1 MTQNLALAGG
11 KAVRSKP
18 FTEWPVFGPEERK
31 NLLRVFD
38 SGKWWYGEQ
47 VQEFERRYAEF
58 QDAKYGVTFANGT
71 LALEAAMVA
80 NGIGAGDEVIVPP
93 YTFMATASAVMRMNA
108 IPVFADIELDTCN
121 MSVAAAEAKITSKT
135 KALMPVHFAG
145 LPVDMDAFRA
155 LAQKH
160 GLKLIED
167 ACHSWGSQWKGK
179 GTGALGDCGAFSF
192 QMSKNITAGEGGIL
206 LTDNEDLAE
215 TARSYSHC
223 GRKEG
228 EPWYLHFILA
238 SNLRLTELQA
248 AILLGQLGRLREQT
262 EKREANAR
270 YLDEQLKGMTGLGL
284 MRGDSRVT
292 RRSYHMYVFRHL
304 AEKWDGITREMF
316 LAALEAEGIPAS
328 FGYPA
333 PLYKNPVFSL
343 TGDGPRNCPRS
354 CPFYGQPTDYQSVVC
369 PNTEQI
375 CREACWI
382 PHAVLLGD
390 ESDMRDIV
398 MAITKIWEQR
408 ESLRKIKISQKT

>member
-1 MTQNLALAGG
+1 MTQKLALAGG

-18 FTEWPVFGPEERK
+18 FTEWPVFGPEERE

-71 LALEAAMVA
+71 LALEAAMAA

-93 YTFMATASAVMRMNA
+93 YTFMATA
-108 IPVFADIELDTCN
+108 
-121 MSVAAAEAKITSKT
+121 
-135 KALMPVHFAG
+135 
-145 LPVDMDAFRA
+145 
-155 LAQKH
+155 
-160 GLKLIED
+160 
-167 ACHSWGSQWKGK
+167 
-179 GTGALGDCGAFSF
+179 
-192 QMSKNITAGEGGIL
+192 
-206 LTDNEDLAE
+206 
-215 TARSYSHC
+215 
-223 GRKEG
+223 
-228 EPWYLHFILA
+228 
-238 SNLRLTELQA
+238 
-248 AILLGQLGRLREQT
+248 
-262 EKREANAR
+262 R
-270 YLDEQLKGMTGLGL
+270 YLDEQLKGMSGLGL

-398 MAITKIWEQR
+398 MAITKVWEQR